1 MIQPSLYSI
10 IVLESL
16 CLLILVFNYKYMISD
31 RPFKNKNYFF
41 SFCFLTIFAV
51 FFCYGWDY
59 FGYWRT
65 YNTLQGGIY
74 LWYEDYE
81 DWCYLL
87 MSVLPGNYYVWRLVV
102 WGGAALITV
111 WALKRLHV
119 DSTFALVLFIMMPLI
134 QMFYVSRNTL
144 GLSFLMLAMAYLGG
158 TQKKN
163 LWTFFVVLV
172 LVLVSTRFHKS
183 MPLYILVFLMSVFI
197 PYNRVF
203 VIGSLILFPFL
214 YLGIRYYGSLFLN
227 LDVLEDTATYTAG
240 ISYLYREDETGLTTI
255 GVITYII
262 ERIPIAFLLIY
273 GTYQIAFKK
282 LKCEKWQ
289 KYFLMYSFI
298 LIYISYL
305 FYGQASKFLHPRFW
319 CAAQYPLCFFAAGFL
334 SDKRNSGVMR
344 FFYYTL
350 MMSFLYT
357 VIYKVYS
364 WSNYVV

>member
-1 MIQPSLYSI
+1 M
-10 IVLESL
+10 
-16 CLLILVFNYKYMISD
+16 
-31 RPFKNKNYFF
+31 
-41 SFCFLTIFAV
+41 
-51 FFCYGWDY
+51 
-59 FGYWRT
+59 
-65 YNTLQGGIY
+65 
-74 LWYEDYE
+74 
-81 DWCYLL
+81 
-87 MSVLPGNYYVWRLVV
+87 
-102 WGGAALITV
+102 
-111 WALKRLHV
+111 
-119 DSTFALVLFIMMPLI
+119 
-134 QMFYVSRNTL
+134 
-144 GLSFLMLAMAYLGG
+144 
-158 TQKKN
+158 
-163 LWTFFVVLV
+163 
-172 LVLVSTRFHKS
+172 LVSTRFHKS